1 MPTSSS
7 LPEKPEA
14 KQQKETEQK
23 GCNDMGRCVI
33 VKEDVDPSDISKGD
47 LTTDCYFVHRKG
59 GKVDI
64 VRGSAVHIFDD
75 YYDRGITL
83 TQLEMSGGSLNPK
96 LNSPKI

>member
-1 MPTSSS
+1 
-7 LPEKPEA
+7 
-14 KQQKETEQK
+14 
-23 GCNDMGRCVI
+23 MGRCVI

-47 LTTDCYFVHRKG
+47 LTTDCYFVHRSG
-59 GKVDI
+59 GKVDV

-96 LNSPKI
+96 LNSPNI